1 MAAIAILD
9 DYQNVALRMAD
20 WSRLQKDNRIVVFN
34 ERLPDV
40 DAAARALAEF
50 DVIGIMRERTPFSR
64 ALFEKLP
71 KLRLLVTTGKRN
83 ASIDMEA
90 AKAHNVTVCSTGGAG
105 RATAELAFALM
116 LGLARHLREEFN
128 AMRPGGGWQ
137 TTLGFDLEGKTLG
150 ILGLGNLGAKV
161 GKIGAAFGMKI
172 IAWSENLTDE
182 RARER
187 GAERVDKD
195 ELFKRSDIVTIHSV
209 LSPRTRGL
217 VGAREFALMK
227 PTALLINTSRGPIV
241 DEAALLAALQAEA
254 HRRLRRRHVRRGAP
268 ASRPPAALRAPRAA
282 HAAPGLRDRGNL
294 PRLLRRHGAGHRSLA
309 RRQADQCAELTLL
322 PDLHGQAALD
332 RPSKALCAFPWNRPW
347 AWAFCFR
354 QRQRLRRV
362 AENVQERCHG
372 QRH

>member
-1 MAAIAILD
+1 
-9 DYQNVALRMAD
+9 MAD
-20 WSRLQKDNRIVVFN
+20 WSRLQKDHRVVVFTT
-34 ERLPDV
+34 RLPDV

-71 KLRLLVTTGKRN
+71 KLRMLVTTGKRN

-90 AKAHNVTVCSTGGAG
+90 AKARNVTVCSTGGAG

-161 GKIGAAFGMKI
+161 GKIGTAFGMKI

-187 GAERVDKD
+187 GAERVSKD
-195 ELFKRSDIVTIHSV
+195 ELFNRSDIVTIHSV
-209 LSPRTRGL
+209 LSPRSRGL

-241 DEAALLAALQAEA
+241 DEAALLAALREKNIAGFGADTFDVEPLPA
-254 HRRLRRRHVRRGAP
+254 DHPLR
-268 ASRPPAALRAPRAA
+268 SEPRALLTP
-282 HAAPGLRDRGNL
+282 HLGYVTEETYRDFYSGMVQAIEAWV
-294 PRLLRRHGAGHRSLA
+294 AGK
-309 RRQADQCAELTLL
+309 
-322 PDLHGQAALD
+322 PI
-332 RPSKALCAFPWNRPW
+332 
-347 AWAFCFR
+347 
-354 QRQRLRRV
+354 
-362 AENVQERCHG
+362 NVLS
-372 QRH
+372 